1 MTGGKRR
8 LVRAFV
14 HSDGRQL
21 RMRESVFWCGH
32 RQRQKRIEYATAMW
46 GQSTSGFTPTMQ
58 AWGRERGEAG
68 GACYGP
74 RSNRAYTGNVVV
86 HTNSTKRQTGVI
98 RKPVVNPFRA
108 PIPLPITVRNF
119 SQTTGFSASKSAK
132 GGR

>member
-1 MTGGKRR
+1 
-8 LVRAFV
+8 
-14 HSDGRQL
+14 
-21 RMRESVFWCGH
+21 
-32 RQRQKRIEYATAMW
+32 MW

-108 PIPLPITVRNF
+108 PIPLPITVRNL
-119 SQTTGFSASKSAK
+119 SQTTGFSAAKAQKEADRSRQRVLTLRLLEKRNRREIVTRPSRNRKIKRHHAITEPQKSS
-132 GGR
+132 